1 MGMRWLDVIMI
12 GLWALRTD
20 SRDWVTNSD
29 ELKSLAVAFYT
40 NIFMWEVS
48 DGYAYQVIGYFE
60 PLSHAEKTDLVR
72 PGVAGVWDQVRHHA
86 IWNVGNGEVIDFWRS
101 PWVADIGLLADWLI
115 FTDYSSFGFHSF
127 EFYGSNEWGL
137 DLVAF

>member
-1 MGMRWLDVIMI
+1 MLDG
-12 GLWALRTD
+12 GLGFKNLEEQNCAFLMKPAFGLVFRK
-20 SRDWVTNSD
+20 D
-29 ELKSLAVAFYT
+29 ELWVRVLQNKYKCRDIVPS
-40 NIFMWEVS
+40 S
-48 DGYAYQVIGYFE
+48 
-60 PLSHAEKTDLVR
+60 LVR
-72 PGVAGVWDQVRHHA
+72 RGCSHLWKGVAGVWDQVRHHA